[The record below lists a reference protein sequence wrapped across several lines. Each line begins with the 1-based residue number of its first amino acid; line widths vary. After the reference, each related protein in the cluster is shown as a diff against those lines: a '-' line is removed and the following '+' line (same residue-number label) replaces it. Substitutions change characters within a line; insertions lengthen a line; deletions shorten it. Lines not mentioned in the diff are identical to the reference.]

1 MSLDLH
7 PEITLTSVSDWL
19 ASVVPFSGEYQPG
32 TWVKLRELPNPYSH
46 DEALLLAQNSEN
58 QWVAWIPDHGET
70 ILDRHQFF
78 R

>member
-19 ASVVPFSGEYQPG
+19 ASEVRFSPEYQPG
-32 TWVKLRELPNPYSH
+32 TWVNLSELPNPYSH
-46 DEALLLAQNSEN
+46 DEALLLCEN
-58 QWVAWIPDHGET
+58 TQHQWIAWIPDHGEI